1 MCTYVRTRQMSSQL
15 VQCDCCIMWPADV
28 TQLLMMLWYTSRLAT
43 MPCAAPCSQTPLS
56 GTDPRQLWP
65 GVISVCRHIA
75 WPCCK
80 PWLFLNCIN
89 SQHNAQIH
97 NIHKKYYFWRLLSRY
112 IWTNKPYMYTVKHDL
127 SVNRSSVISGFRREA
142 AENCALLSHYT
153 ASSGD
158 SLPMFRDNLSVPS
171 SGFRD

>member
-1 MCTYVRTRQMSSQL
+1 MSSQL

-28 TQLLMMLWYTSRLAT
+28 TQLLMMHWYTSRLAP
-43 MPCAAPCSQTPLS
+43 MPCAAPCSQTPSVCVTPSVAQTQDSYDQEL
-56 GTDPRQLWP
+56 
-65 GVISVCRHIA
+65 SVCRHIA

-112 IWTNKPYMYTVKHDL
+112 DIWTNKPYMYTVKHDL